1 MKKVIIFMLLSLLFL
16 SACNFSVDFDDGNE
30 EETEDINNEVE
41 DTNNETE
48 DTNNENEDTNDEN
61 TGNADNG
68 KEPIELK
75 LSQADEEAGVTT
87 ENNELFQELND
98 FVEQNPDAGT
108 ENDFSM
114 TSMTMIQDAEGNQ
127 QMMFLGFNRLG
138 ESIKNVSF
146 SYSLGNT
153 DGDMVWENFEV
164 ILDEEMIGTIPNNT
178 AIPITLPLTSQ
189 EQVDVLNTINQ
200 DNVLMQFD
208 NFTYESAQ

>member
-1 MKKVIIFMLLSLLFL
+1 MKKIIIFMLLSLLFL
-16 SACNFSVDFDDGNE
+16 SACNFSVDVDDGNE
-30 EETEDINNEVE
+30 EEPEDINNEVE
-41 DTNNETE
+41 ETNNGTEE
-48 DTNNENEDTNDEN
+48 DTNNEADN
-61 TGNADNG
+61 TTDNG

-114 TSMTMIQDAEGNQ
+114 TSMTMIQDPEGNQ
-127 QMMFLGFNRLG
+127 QMIFLGFNRLG

-153 DGDMVWENFEV
+153 EGDMVWDNFEV
-164 ILDEEMIGTIPNNT
+164 LLDEEMIGAIPNNT
-178 AIPITLPLTSQ
+178 AIPVALPITSQ
-189 EQVDVLNTINQ
+189 EQIDLLNTLSQ
-200 DNVLMQFD
+200 ENVVMQFD
-208 NFTYESAQ
+208 NFNYESAD